1 MKSPI
6 MSRGQKSNSAD
17 QSIPVSR
24 ELPTGERSSRGSNG
38 HANGTNGAR
47 KKKEP
52 KDPTILDRKQLL
64 EALLAFKKGNFAVR
78 LPINL
83 EGVDGKIADAFN
95 EVIERN
101 EKMSRELERLGRV
114 VGWCHAA
121 PKTELLNIEGDKDP
135 AVGAIVCFVV
145 APDQRRQGVATRLL
159 DAAIE
164 HLRKR
169 GMRTAEA
176 YPRLGESDPSHGAQA
191 MYVGPLSMYVKAG
204 FAIEEQ
210 HEDFA
215 VVRKA
220 L

>member
-1 MKSPI
+1 MTDVTV
-6 MSRGQKSNSAD
+6 R
-17 QSIPVSR
+17 PVSPDQHDAVMHYFD
-24 ELPTGERSSRGSNG
+24 LVAYADNPNWSKCYCAERLVEDYDSRTKEQNRAFRSQLIQSAK
-38 HANGTNGAR
+38 ANG
-47 KKKEP
+47 
-52 KDPTILDRKQLL
+52 L
-64 EALLAFKKGNFAVR
+64 
-78 LPINL
+78 
-83 EGVDGKIADAFN
+83 IAY
-95 EVIERN
+95 
-101 EKMSRELERLGRV
+101 RLGRV

-145 APDQRRQGVATRLL
+145 APDQRRQGVATTLL
-159 DAAIE
+159 EAAIE

-176 YPRLGESDPSHGAQA
+176 YPRLGEIDPAHWAQA

-204 FAIEEQ
+204 FAVAEQ